1 MSDKVRIF
9 IGSSAN
15 GEDAEAEMTY
25 EYSLRKN
32 TDREVEITWMKQTH
46 DESSIW
52 GGWATERW
60 STPFSGFR
68 WAIPEACGF
77 KGRAIYTDCDMINFR
92 DIGDLLDEDLQ
103 GKPIGARPGTRF
115 GGHEFCV
122 MVFDCAAF
130 EPYSI
135 PVSRMK
141 AIAESH
147 HRMIGNFSGN
157 SQLVHNLDPRWN
169 CLDGENYAVDDIWHL
184 HYTKM
189 ASQPWKPKWF
199 KGTAEKHARPEL
211 VELWH
216 KTRNEASEAGYVSGN
231 YLPKEKYGEYNIIGM

>member
-9 IGSSAN
+9 IGTSAN

-32 TDREVEITWMKQTH
+32 TDRDVEIVWMKQTR

-52 GGWATERW
+52 GGWNTERW
-60 STPFSGFR
+60 STPFSGYR

-77 KGRAIYTDCDMINFR
+77 EGRAIYTDCDMINFR
-92 DIGDLLDEDLQ
+92 DIGELLDTDLK
-103 GKPIGARPGTRF
+103 GKPIAARRGSRF

-135 PVSRMK
+135 PISRMK
-141 AIAESH
+141 KIPESH
-147 HRMIGNFSGN
+147 HRMIGNFAGN
-157 SQLVHNLDPRWN
+157 SDLVEDLDPRWN
-169 CLDGENYAVDDIWHL
+169 CWDGENYAVDDIWLL

-211 VELWH
+211 VELWQ
-216 KTRNEASEAGYVSGN
+216 KMRDEASAAGYVSGN
-231 YLPKEKYGEYNIIGM
+231 YIPEQKFGEYNIIGM